1 MRALSILAVL
11 LVSPMLGC
19 AGFEH
24 PLSPLDQASFD
35 DEVHGSWVMDVKD
48 EAGDVQ
54 HAYVHIGKAGSLEP
68 DDNDN
73 NFRTGNW
80 QDRKAPY
87 PYKNFTR
94 IVTVSLMSDGEVKS
108 DSWLAFPTKIG
119 DQRFASVPNFEDG
132 KIAGYIFWMYEIEG
146 NHLKIWTDTDS
157 DDIDQL
163 LESGVLKRRDGG
175 ITNDTDALRKLVEAK
190 GGEIF
195 FPDEPKYVLR
205 RLKVQPE

>member
-1 MRALSILAVL
+1 MRTLSILAVL
-11 LVSPMLGC
+11 LVGPMLGC

-35 DEVHGSWVMDVKD
+35 DEVHGSWVMDVED
-48 EAGDVQ
+48 EKGTIQ
-54 HAYVHIGKAGSLEP
+54 HAFIHIGKASSLDP
-68 DDNDN
+68 DANDN
-73 NFRTGNW
+73 NFRSGNW
-80 QDRKAPY
+80 QDRKAPF

-119 DQRFASVPNFEDG
+119 QQRFASVPCFEEG
-132 KIAGYIFWMYEIEG
+132 QIIGYYFWMYELKEDK
-146 NHLKIWTDTDS
+146 LKIWTDTENKE
-157 DDIDQL
+157 IDQL

-175 ITNDTDALRKLVEAK
+175 ITNDTDSLRKLIEAK

-205 RLKVQPE
+205 RLKVKQE